1 MVPGPVR
8 TLSTRRIRTEGEETT
23 NPSEKPPAKPHT
35 QVTRHYRATVLS
47 VRTLR
52 SRQLSLVTMIRSNLT
67 TDLFR
72 HRGPSFIQRPDAV
85 WREVCGGRWEEGF
98 FAREHH
104 HRSRDPTRPIHPS
117 IPPIRQLQTRQK
129 PQVSSGHSSRS
140 AHGPIR
146 RGAAPSGESP
156 LQPAPHSCQGRP
168 QDWWDCWWE
177 AQEPYSLE
185 RSRVTPFEDDNLA
198 EMGECTEI
206 PHLKYGGWE
215 RPCGHKR
222 DKSSFPL
229 SGAPLFVSFSVSF
242 NVVGVGP
249 RDVSLTTSVIA
260 RRLSTTAGVS
270 P

>member
-85 WREVCGGRWEEGF
+85 WREVCGGRCEEGF

-117 IPPIRQLQTRQK
+117 IHPSHPSTSNTPETPGVVGPLK
-129 PQVSSGHSSRS
+129 PQCPRSNPPWSSTFRRESPAARAPQLPGSTAGLVGLLVGSSGAVQPRAQPGHS
-140 AHGPIR
+140 IR
-146 RGAAPSGESP
+146 GRKSG
-156 LQPAPHSCQGRP
+156 
-168 QDWWDCWWE
+168 
-177 AQEPYSLE
+177 
-185 RSRVTPFEDDNLA
+185 
-198 EMGECTEI
+198 
-206 PHLKYGGWE
+206 
-215 RPCGHKR
+215 R
-222 DKSSFPL
+222 D
-229 SGAPLFVSFSVSF
+229 G
-242 NVVGVGP
+242 
-249 RDVSLTTSVIA
+249 
-260 RRLSTTAGVS
+260 
-270 P
+270 